1 MKNIT
6 AVIQA
11 RIGSKRLPAKVLLK
25 IQGRTILEHVIE
37 RVRKSKLIDEA
48 VVATTILEEDLK
60 IVNLCSKI
68 GIRVYC
74 GSENDVLDRY
84 FQAARLLSA
93 KHIVRIT
100 ADCPLM
106 DPEIIDKVIR
116 LHFSK
121 KADYT
126 SNIITETFPDGED
139 VEIFTF
145 KALCKAWKK
154 ARLYSEREHVTSYIR
169 KNPDLFKL
177 VNMENKEDFSD
188 KRWTLD
194 EKVDYE
200 FIKLIYRN
208 LYRKNR
214 LFGMDEVLRLLD
226 THPEYENINNKI
238 KRNEGYI
245 KSLKKDKIWASR
257 RICI

>member
-1 MKNIT
+1 MKDIT
-6 AVIQA
+6 AIIQA

-25 IQGRTILEHVIE
+25 IKGKTILEHIVG
-37 RVRKSKLIDEA
+37 RVSKSKLIGEII
-48 VVATTILEEDLK
+48 VATTMLKEDLK

-84 FQAARLLSA
+84 FQTARLVSA

-106 DPEIIDKVIR
+106 DPKIIDEVIK
-116 LHFSK
+116 LHLSN

-126 SNIITETFPDGED
+126 SNTIKETFPDGED
-139 VEIFTF
+139 VEVFTF
-145 KALCKAWKK
+145 ETLCKAWEK
-154 ARLYSEREHVTSYIR
+154 AKLCSEREHVTPYIR
-169 KNPDLFKL
+169 NNPVLFTL
-177 VNMENKEDFSD
+177 MGLENKKDFSD

-194 EKVDYE
+194 EKADYK
-200 FIKLIYRN
+200 FIKLIYLN
-208 LYRKNR
+208 LYKKNK
-214 LFGMDEVLRLLD
+214 LFGMGEVLKLLNA
-226 THPEYENINNKI
+226 HPEYEIINNKI
-238 KRNEGYI
+238 KRNEGYV
-245 KSLKKDKIWASR
+245 KSLKKDKIWENH